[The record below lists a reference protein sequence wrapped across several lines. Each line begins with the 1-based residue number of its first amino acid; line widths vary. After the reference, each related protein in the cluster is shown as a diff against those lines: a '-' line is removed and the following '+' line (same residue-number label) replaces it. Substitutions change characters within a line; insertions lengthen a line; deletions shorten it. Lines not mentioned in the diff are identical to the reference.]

1 MISSEDIRSL
11 PSLTKDLVSDQTE
24 TNIFKKTNVSAQGFD
39 ATKGFGQNTNNTSTH
54 VLVGMGGFNNQKMT
68 ATLRFGN
75 FTTQAN
81 SDIEVYCRI
90 QGLDATDTCYVARM
104 DNDVARI
111 SKMIAGSY
119 TNITSTAMAC
129 AVDQDIIISLQVIGS
144 ALTATFE
151 NITANP
157 GVVITLTGTDTTI
170 TSGGLM
176 GFGSLSSSVWCKN
189 FTAEEV

>member
-24 TNIFKKTNVSAQGFD
+24 AGIFKKTNVSAIGFD
-39 ATKGFGQNTNNTSTH
+39 ATKGFGQNTSNSSTH
-54 VLVGMGGFNNQKMT
+54 VLVAMGGFNDQKMT
-68 ATLRFGN
+68 AKLRWGN

-81 SDIEVYCRI
+81 SDIQVYCRI
-90 QGLDATDTCYVARM
+90 QGLDATKTAYVARM

-111 SKMIAGSY
+111 SKMVAGSY

-129 AVDQDIIISLQVIGS
+129 AVDQDIIISLQVIGNS
-144 ALTATFE
+144 LTATFE
-151 NITANP
+151 NVTANP
-157 GVVITLTGTDTTI
+157 GVVVTLTGTDSTI

-176 GFGSLSSSVWCKN
+176 GYGSLTSTVWCKS